1 MKNTENKNTDTT
13 GIAPGAEMKDPK
25 PSSEQLLAYVGDYLT
40 PACVGA
46 RKGIFVPRSL
56 VNRIGKL
63 VAVYGIEDLTIGAYV
78 TNILVRHLSAHN
90 DVIKEL
96 AGRGIKGLRL

>member
-1 MKNTENKNTDTT
+1 MKNTENKNIDAI
-13 GIAPGAEMKDPK
+13 GITPGSEVMESK
-25 PSSEQLLAYVGDYLT
+25 PSSEQLLEYVGNYLT

-56 VNRIGKL
+56 VNRIAKL
-63 VAVYGIEDLTIGAYV
+63 VAVYGVEDLTIGAYV
-78 TNILVRHLSAHN
+78 TNILVHHLSSHN
-90 DVIKEL
+90 DVIKDL